1 MVVYF
6 SQMEKNTGIIAPPET
21 WIGYSI
27 CNLLCCCCP
36 LGVVSVIFSVMTESA
51 NNGGDY
57 SKASKYSKLAAW
69 FNIAGISLG
78 SFVFFGS
85 IIFVLVKNG
94 MPWNWAQSK
103 QRVLRANFDNLV
115 YALTRGAK
123 QLWESQLEF
132 GEVILVRLYRLNHVL
147 PLDFSQTRAI
157 FCQSRSHLVQ

>member
-1 MVVYF
+1 MLVYF
-6 SQMEKNTGIIAPPET
+6 SQMEKNTGIIAAPET

-103 QRVLRANFDNLV
+103 QRVLRANFDYLV
-115 YALTRGAK
+115 YALSGG
-123 QLWESQLEF
+123 ESSCESPNLN
-132 GEVILVRLYRLNHVL
+132 LVRLFPWYC
-147 PLDFSQTRAI
+147 LDWIMFCRWTFHTHSQSNT
-157 FCQSRSHLVQ
+157 SLDPT

>member
-1 MVVYF
+1 MVNSWCLVLINYSESLLNYEILFNPFVKSTLVNQVNNSRHCLMVVYF
-6 SQMEKNTGIIAPPET
+6 SQMEKNTGIIAAPET

-94 MPWNWAQSK
+94 MPWKWSSEQAACS
-103 QRVLRANFDNLV
+103 LRKF
-115 YALTRGAK
+115 
-123 QLWESQLEF
+123 W
-132 GEVILVRLYRLNHVL
+132 
-147 PLDFSQTRAI
+147 
-157 FCQSRSHLVQ
+157 

>member
-6 SQMEKNTGIIAPPET
+6 SQMEKNTGIIAAPET

-51 NNGGDY
+51 NNGGNY

-94 MPWNWAQSK
+94 MP
-103 QRVLRANFDNLV
+103 
-115 YALTRGAK
+115 
-123 QLWESQLEF
+123 
-132 GEVILVRLYRLNHVL
+132 
-147 PLDFSQTRAI
+147 
-157 FCQSRSHLVQ
+157 